1 MEYCLSEVFFPD
13 LAQLGRALDRL
24 RANLDVII
32 ADPDPSVTVEGYG
45 GTTWVDHT
53 VDLRLRVDGVTFD
66 LFNSPLTD
74 FQTTY
79 ASIFARVYV

>member
-1 MEYCLSEVFFPD
+1 MEYCLSEVQIVSKVFFPD

-45 GTTWVDHT
+45 GTTWVDQTIIHCCT
-53 VDLRLRVDGVTFD
+53 CDLIFD
-66 LFNSPLTD
+66 FALTE
-74 FQTTY
+74 
-79 ASIFARVYV
+79 